1 MFKTNQPKETMKT
14 IKIECQSA
22 WTNPQH
28 FKTDDMK
35 SVIDICEEGISQQY
49 IVLVNG
55 KKYKPMSE
63 FGKTIN
69 LNDQIEKQI
78 FNYLT

>member
-1 MFKTNQPKETMKT
+1 MKT
-14 IKIECQSA
+14 IKIEYQSA

-35 SVIDICEEGISQQY
+35 SAIDICEEGISQQY

-55 KKYKPMSE
+55 KKYRSMRS

-69 LNDQIEKQI
+69 LN
-78 FNYLT
+78 TA